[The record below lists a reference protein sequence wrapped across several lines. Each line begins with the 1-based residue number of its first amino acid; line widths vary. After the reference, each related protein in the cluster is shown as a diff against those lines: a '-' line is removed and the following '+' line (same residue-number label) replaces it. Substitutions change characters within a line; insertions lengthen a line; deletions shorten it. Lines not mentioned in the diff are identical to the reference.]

1 MDELALAVPQQLA
14 ALKQSSQNFERA
26 RADILRKK
34 NEMSSSI
41 HQIFHQLHEAIRKRE
56 LEILARIETIT
67 ATRLGSLDKEKD
79 KISLDIRSLS
89 ELSSQMKE
97 AKENEELAALV
108 MTHCKLGK
116 ELERIASSTK
126 QDTIEDESLFAMQN
140 QSSIQTA
147 INDFCKVTTAPYPPL
162 CSASGEGLL
171 HPRVNKSMTV
181 TVFTKGRLG
190 EPCTE
195 GGETLVASLNQKT
208 RGGGGG
214 GGGVTVKDNK
224 DGTYLLSF
232 KPHTCGNQYLSITI
246 RGHHIQ
252 GSPFPLLV
260 DGRREYNHLG
270 PVSVVFGSE
279 GSKPGQLCRPW
290 GICADYKG
298 NIIIGDRSNHRIQ
311 VFDSN
316 GVFSHAFGSE
326 GSRPGQFNRPAGV
339 AVTKDGDIVVAD
351 KDNHRIQKF
360 QLNGKL
366 MHHFGSRGSNDD
378 QMVYPYDVAV
388 HQEDGR
394 IVVTD
399 TGNHRILIFTP
410 DGSLLGKF
418 GYKGYLCG
426 HFDSPRGVAIT
437 NKGEIAVSDF
447 NMHHLLVIEPSG
459 TQARILGSH
468 GSGDGQFT
476 RPQGIANHLGN
487 FVVADTKNNRIVVIK
502 SSGQFVAKFGS
513 GGKARGQFDRPTS
526 VTVLPDGRVAVLD
539 FGNSRVQI
547 LEVSP

>member
-1 MDELALAVPQQLA
+1 MDELALAVPQQLS
-14 ALKQSSQNFERA
+14 ALNQSSQDFERTCA
-26 RADILRKK
+26 NILRKK

-41 HQIFHQLHEAIRKRE
+41 HQTFHQLHEAIRKRE

-67 ATRLGSLDKEKD
+67 ATRLGSLEKEKD
-79 KISLDIRSLS
+79 KISLDIKSLS

-97 AKENEELAALV
+97 AREKEQLAALV

-116 ELERIASSTK
+116 ELERIASNTK
-126 QDTIEDESLFAMQN
+126 QHTIEDESLFAMQN

-147 INDFCKVTTAPYPPL
+147 INDFCKLTTAPYPPL

-171 HPRVNKSMTV
+171 HPRVNKPVTV
-181 TVFTKGRLG
+181 TVFAKDRLG

-208 RGGGGG
+208 GGG
-214 GGGVTVKDNK
+214 GGGVTVRDNK

-232 KPHTCGNQYLSITI
+232 KPHSCGDQYLSITI

-252 GSPFPLLV
+252 GSPFQLLV
-260 DGRREYNHLG
+260 DGRREYNHFG
-270 PVSVVFGSE
+270 SVSVVFGSE

-290 GICADYKG
+290 GICADHKG

-316 GVFSHAFGSE
+316 GTFSHAFGSE
-326 GSRPGQFNRPAGV
+326 GSRAGQFNRPAGV
-339 AVTKDGDIVVAD
+339 AVTKEGDIVVAD

-366 MHHFGSRGSNDD
+366 MHHFGSRGSNDG
-378 QMVYPYDVAV
+378 QMVYPYDVSV
-388 HQEDGR
+388 HQTDGR

-426 HFDSPRGVAIT
+426 HFDSPRGIVI
-437 NKGEIAVSDF
+437 NNQGDIAVSDF
-447 NMHHLLVIEPSG
+447 NMHHLLVIEPNG

-468 GSGDGQFT
+468 GSGNAQFT
-476 RPQGIANHLGN
+476 RPQGIAIDHMGN
-487 FVVADTKNNRIVVIK
+487 FVVADTRNNRIVVM
-502 SSGQFVAKFGS
+502 SPCGQFLAKFGS
-513 GGKARGQFDRPTS
+513 GGTARGQFDRPTS
-526 VTVLPDGRVAVLD
+526 VTVLPDGRIAVLD

-547 LEVSP
+547 F